1 MHLAKINEDKS
12 KSIILVKN
20 NETKTVD
27 DFDKEKIINEI
38 KAQGLKTILNVV
50 YVFNNNR
57 DLDVSSIK
65 TDRLLTKILENNII
79 LLKA

>member
-1 MHLAKINEDKS
+1 MHLAKINEDKY

-57 DLDVSSIK
+57 GLDVSSIK
-65 TDRLLTKILENNII
+65 ADRLLTKILENNII

>member
-57 DLDVSSIK
+57 GLDVSSIK
-65 TDRLLTKILENNII
+65 ADRLLTKILENNII

>member
-65 TDRLLTKILENNII
+65 ADRLLTKILENNII